1 MNKHKNKKKLMQISL
16 AILLAAVTIPSVTAA
31 PTVEL
36 SPAQPQPLDTV
47 TFTATIPNVE
57 NIQQVAIRVQL
68 CGNEPNIG
76 YICYTEEFNET
87 LTESAADTYT
97 GSVNLG
103 NHEKAENAIE
113 IKYQLNYL
121 TNQGWIT
128 YPEDDLV
135 KVDLDTSN
143 QPDDTTNGNT
153 DDTASD
159 TPGFELGVLFISV
172 IFISLILYRR
182 KR

>member
-1 MNKHKNKKKLMQISL
+1 MPLIM
-16 AILLAAVTIPSVTAA
+16 AVILVVLTIPSINAA

-36 SPAQPQPLDTV
+36 NPAQPKPLETV

-57 NIQQVAIRVQL
+57 NIQQVTIRVQL
-68 CGNEPNIG
+68 CGNEPGIG

-87 LTESAADTYT
+87 LTESAANTYT

-113 IKYQLNYL
+113 MKYQLNYL
-121 TNQGWIT
+121 TNQGWT
-128 YPEDDLV
+128 AYPEDDLV
-135 KVDLDTSN
+135 KVDLDTSGQTDEN
-143 QPDDTTNGNT
+143 NNGDT
-153 DDTASD
+153 DDTGSD
-159 TPGFELGVLFISV
+159 TPGFELGALFISV
-172 IFISLILYRR
+172 MFISLILYRR